1 MPTRARLFTLDQ
13 IVPEE
18 GYCWKA
24 TLPNDAFG
32 DQVGTSISGLRLFE
46 NGTEIGPGRS
56 SHDDIR
62 KLGGGRFSHWGTDL
76 YFSSTDKDPPSNS
89 GRSYQA
95 LISAPTTEAETV
107 LAWLSTCD
115 TELMNLDERHLAL
128 EKLVSAL
135 FPGEH
140 LADFGRSMFLDAEFN
155 RDYEKI
161 PIENY
166 RSYDRK
172 FALREFAR
180 LALVRP
186 GSFAECGVYKGASA
200 YILAK
205 EIRTRSP
212 ATTLHLYDSFE
223 GLSSPSA
230 LDGNHWLKGDLNG
243 SLGEVQSNL
252 KEFAPRIIYH
262 KGWIPD
268 CFDDALGERFSFVH
282 IDVDLY
288 QPTHDTLTYF
298 YPRMVPHGIII
309 CDDYGFE
316 TCPGARKAVDEF
328 FERTSE
334 TVLHLPTGQGVVI
347 CDALADHSKIP

>member
-1 MPTRARLFTLDQ
+1 MRILDMPTRARLFTLDQ
-13 IVPEE
+13 MVPEK

-24 TLPNDAFG
+24 ALPSDALG

-62 KLGGGRFSHWGTDL
+62 QLGGGRFSHWGTDL
-76 YFSSTDKDPPSNS
+76 YFSSSDKSPLGNS
-89 GRSYQA
+89 GRTYQA
-95 LISAPTTEAETV
+95 LIPAHATETDAFFSWLATCSAEH
-107 LAWLSTCD
+107 
-115 TELMNLDERHLAL
+115 MNADQRHLTL
-128 EKLVSAL
+128 EKLIGML

-140 LADFGRSMFLDAEFN
+140 LSELGRSMFLDTEFS

-172 FALREFAR
+172 FAMREFAR
-180 LALVRP
+180 LALKRH
-186 GSFAECGVYKGASA
+186 GSLAECGVYKGASA

-205 EIRTRSP
+205 EIKALNP
-212 ATTLHLYDSFE
+212 CAKLHLYDSFE
-223 GLSSPSA
+223 GLSSSSEF
-230 LDGNHWLKGDLNG
+230 DGKHWTKGDLNG
-243 SLGEVQSNL
+243 SLTEVQTNL
-252 KEFAPRIIYH
+252 AEFAPCITYH

-268 CFDDALGERFSFVH
+268 CFDTASDELFSFVH
-282 IDVDLY
+282 IDVDLHE
-288 QPTHDTLTYF
+288 PTRDALAYF
-298 YPRMVPHGIII
+298 YPRMAPLGIII

-328 FERTSE
+328 FRAKHE
-334 TVLHLPTGQGVVI
+334 TVLHLPTGQGIVI
-347 CDALADHSKIP
+347 CGT